1 MPDIESIH
9 MPNVFFYDHS
19 STLQVTGVIACR
31 HCVSPSSLS
40 SDILYLYRRC
50 ETKPFAALPTAT
62 TKPRSIPCNDRNKST
77 CTSRDRQTL
86 KLCALVLWPCTFSCS
101 LPLPY
106 PLALSHPSIIPYYAS
121 VYVTMNSGRHWL
133 CW

>member
-50 ETKPFAALPTAT
+50 ETRGLTHSNHKTQ
-62 TKPRSIPCNDRNKST
+62 KY
-77 CTSRDRQTL
+77 TL
-86 KLCALVLWPCTFSCS
+86 
-101 LPLPY
+101 
-106 PLALSHPSIIPYYAS
+106 
-121 VYVTMNSGRHWL
+121 
-133 CW
+133 